1 MLKECWNFWFPCWK
15 HLLKLHDICDGRI
28 VQQNDT
34 AICWSELGHTSILCS
49 NAVLFFPVNAFW
61 LCFKDYICLML
72 GRVSVRPSCLR
83 TIEPSKE
90 QQSIVKVELDSCTE
104 KPAGHLSPMESTD
117 ATSSGFLAPAPES
130 RNSEFGSA
138 CHEDAAVNFE
148 SSTAVSKGVSSWE
161 NELPSK
167 ADMKDAEDSGVNHNS
182 ELSSSAMEEDPRDI
196 PVALSSG
203 IIHEVPEDMNGIDSS
218 SSSSSLIPVGVFDL
232 KKDSSTALDSEAVV
246 IEHSLDHSDTVM
258 YESDSAVAKDIKV
271 NGSIHSFSSEEISTK
286 PNSLKRQPP
295 FHDSDGEDK
304 NGAKRAET
312 VDSCWWQWSI
322 IKIPNQLF
330 IFFKQS
336 QS

>member
-1 MLKECWNFWFPCWK
+1 
-15 HLLKLHDICDGRI
+15 
-28 VQQNDT
+28 
-34 AICWSELGHTSILCS
+34 
-49 NAVLFFPVNAFW
+49 
-61 LCFKDYICLML
+61 
-72 GRVSVRPSCLR
+72 
-83 TIEPSKE
+83 
-90 QQSIVKVELDSCTE
+90 VKVELDSCTE

-312 VDSCWWQWSI
+312 VDSC
-322 IKIPNQLF
+322 
-330 IFFKQS
+330 
-336 QS
+336 